1 MDLVE
6 QLLLDGS
13 RRHRAARTCDLGD
26 DEFAVLADLA
36 DRKAEPGEIG
46 DVLYAGIGEIAAGD
60 LARAFEQVAD
70 QRAAAEH
77 RPVVHRPAEFGDQRR
92 HEDRRVRRAAGDHDV
107 RAALQRLDDRGD
119 ADIGVGGNDAVAHRG
134 DRLAVVERHVVVVKV
149 GEDVVAGDGG
159 DLEPLEPELAGD
171 CARRLGRGGGVGGA
185 HVGDDLHLVPGADG
199 QDRPHARREQR
210 IVAGVRVLHL
220 DLLRERDR
228 PLGEAFEHEVV
239 ETALFGELHGGLDPV
254 SRIACAGTDPDGL
267 HRFTPLTD
275 GNMPSTTQAIVMTIE
290 APNRNGIVNR

>member
-1 MDLVE
+1 M
-6 QLLLDGS
+6 
-13 RRHRAARTCDLGD
+13 
-26 DEFAVLADLA
+26 
-36 DRKAEPGEIG
+36 
-46 DVLYAGIGEIAAGD
+46 
-60 LARAFEQVAD
+60 
-70 QRAAAEH
+70 
-77 RPVVHRPAEFGDQRR
+77 
-92 HEDRRVRRAAGDHDV
+92 
-107 RAALQRLDDRGD
+107 
-119 ADIGVGGNDAVAHRG
+119 
-134 DRLAVVERHVVVVKV
+134 VVKI

-159 DLEPLEPELAGD
+159 DLEPLEARARGR
-171 CARRLGRGGGVGGA
+171 CARVASAAAAGLA
-185 HVGDDLHLVPGADG
+185 APMLVTIFTLFLAQIG

-254 SRIACAGTDPDGL
+254 SRIACAGTDPDGPHGVTCL
-267 HRFTPLTD
+267 QI